1 MLEVRGIISRS
12 LSKAIFLLLVG
23 MLFTAGFQCP
33 ALSQIAEIS
42 PNGIAY
48 LGEAD
53 TLTAGET
60 YDIIVQILYAGGP
73 LKSEGVRVYFLAN
86 DTSVL
91 PAELGTYVLTDPSG
105 NATFSVTPG
114 KAGDVKLTAM
124 ALSTN
129 SGVSVDKKFH
139 VIEEAV
145 ATPTAMPS
153 PTPTP
158 VASATPTAVPTAE
171 PTLTATPTV
180 APIVTSAPTG
190 QPPSGDANAQ
200 ATGILASGIVIAAIL
215 LVLVSIAR
223 VFRKK

>member
-1 MLEVRGIISRS
+1 MLEVRCIISRS
-12 LSKAIFLLLVG
+12 LNKAIFLLLVG
-23 MLFTAGFQCP
+23 MLFTAGLQCP

-48 LGEAD
+48 LSEAG

-60 YDIIVQILYAGGP
+60 YDIIVQIQYAGGP

-86 DTSVL
+86 DTSVI
-91 PAELGTYVLTDPSG
+91 PAEMGTYVLTDSSG
-105 NATFSVTPG
+105 NATFSVTPS
-114 KAGDVKLTAM
+114 KTGDVKLTAM

-139 VIEEAV
+139 VIEGAV
-145 ATPTAMPS
+145 ATPTVEPS
-153 PTPTP
+153 ATPTP
-158 VASATPTAVPTAE
+158 IASATPTAAPTAE

-180 APIVTSAPTG
+180 APVVTSVPTS

-200 ATGILASGIVIAAIL
+200 ATGILVSGIVIAAIL
-215 LVLVSIAR
+215 LVLVSVAR
-223 VFRKK
+223 VFKKK